1 MFEKKKEWSE
11 MNDQLTLDRVRR
23 DMEVRVVGIQGGWGV
38 RQRLN
43 QMGIHPGDRVLVRRS
58 GVMGGPLLIRIHG
71 TEVALGRGMARK
83 VLVER
88 I

>member
-1 MFEKKKEWSE
+1 MD
-11 MNDQLTLDRVRR
+11 DQWTLDRVRK

-43 QMGIHPGDRVLVRRS
+43 QMGIHPGDRVFVRRS
-58 GVMGGPLLIRIHG
+58 GVMGGPLLIQIHG

-83 VLVER
+83 ILVQE